1 LIVENKSNEIDTDC
15 DLIVLHMFSND
26 VRNVDPEKCGKVHDD
41 LISKLQRQC
50 QFAKIVI
57 SLPFHTRWSHHSA
70 SAQHT
75 EIRSDFH
82 RLKKTEVQN
91 GLMSQ

>member
-1 LIVENKSNEIDTDC
+1 
-15 DLIVLHMFSND
+15 MFSND

-57 SLPFHTRWSHHSA
+57 SLPFHTVKDTSIYEKIELHCTC
-70 SAQHT
+70 Q
-75 EIRSDFH
+75 I
-82 RLKKTEVQN
+82 
-91 GLMSQ
+91 